1 MTHDDGVDEYGTF
14 VVPETAAEKPLPSI
28 RSSRVL
34 GFSRRQAVGTLATL
48 CLTLG
53 VFALRQSNDPV
64 TGEIYSGTA
73 SKLVEEGGGSFIEP
87 SHAIPDIAETDTI
100 ETVASQAPNIL
111 VLLVDDMGWNDV
123 GYNSNDLQ
131 GLSPNIDMLASQGVK
146 LQQYYSQHLCTP
158 ARAALLTGK
167 YPIRLGL
174 QHEEVIEPTSP
185 FGLPLKEKLL
195 PEYLSEAGYKTY
207 MLGKWHLGHH
217 MEEMLPMRRGFDN
230 FFGFLGD
237 QETYMNHEYPHQL
250 NNEYYYDLM
259 VGNNETYSL
268 AIEQKGV
275 FSPQVYSEAANNILT
290 VHDEQFKMFPFF
302 FYYAFQNVH
311 APLLDDDL
319 PSLNNFTLMEQEKL
333 TSIKYKAR
341 RKFAKLVLTLDHNV
355 GSLYETLESRGMWD
369 NTVMIFAS
377 DNGACNLG
385 GGYNTPLK
393 GGKHFL
399 FEGGLRVPAFV
410 SSPLLPA
417 DSMGNTYSGLM
428 HVSDWLPTI
437 MHLARIETPSDIDG
451 VNQWHAIAAASTG
464 INKKS
469 PRSEILHNVD
479 YWRYP
484 SVDSL
489 QKMSNPRAAIRSGDM
504 KLIVH
509 HWDMPKYVCPA
520 DTLDDGI
527 DGLDDCAEPPGD
539 DLENFLF
546 NITADPTEEV
556 NLFSVYHEI
565 AETLRERLDVIY
577 NTTAMHPVWAATDS
591 EAYKVWD
598 EAGGIV
604 PWHTTTS

>member
-1 MTHDDGVDEYGTF
+1 MTHDDVVDEYGTF
-14 VVPETAAEKPLPSI
+14 VLPETAAEKPLPSI
-28 RSSRVL
+28 TSSKVL

-53 VFALRQSNDPV
+53 VFALRLSNDPV
-64 TGEIYSGTA
+64 TEGIYSGTA

-100 ETVASQAPNIL
+100 ETVESQAPNIL
-111 VLLVDDMGWNDV
+111 VLLADDMGWNDV

-268 AIEQKGV
+268 ATEHKGV

-319 PSLNNFTLMEQEKL
+319 PSLNNFTLIEQEKL

-417 DSMGNTYSGLM
+417 DSTGNTYSGLM

-464 INKKS
+464 VNKKS

-489 QKMSNPRAAIRSGDM
+489 QKMSNPRAAIRSSDM